1 MAKISVDGLIA
12 SVESAMGWP
21 YVSPGTNDSRG
32 IDCSGLLVY
41 AYRRA
46 GQSIYHGSNT
56 IARKYVHKLEP
67 LTSVKQLQR
76 GMAVFKWNPNTP
88 SKFSDGRG
96 DFQHV
101 GVVTRTNPL
110 RIVHASSAAGKV
122 VADSKIGKWK
132 YCAYLDAVDYLS
144 VPAGTSPLSG
154 ETRKEDGD
162 MGILEDLTKLFGGG
176 QTPQP
181 ATTQTDLQPTTMTD
195 LGTGPSVP
203 AGTSPQQAGEIGA
216 TRIVTAASGNTVRVR
231 EAPGG
236 AKIAEL
242 PLGTRVTAL
251 GGKVDRSGVEWTK
264 IRYEAEGWMMSKFLK
279 GGV

>member
-46 GQSIYHGSNT
+46 GQSICHGSNT
-56 IARKYVHKLEP
+56 IARKHVHKLEP

-122 VADSKIGKWK
+122 VADTKIGKWK
-132 YCAYLDAVDYLS
+132 YCAYLDAVDY
-144 VPAGTSPLSG
+144 GG
-154 ETRKEDGD
+154 GD

-181 ATTQTDLQPTTMTD
+181 ATTQTDL
-195 LGTGPSVP
+195 GTGPSVP
-203 AGTSPQQAGEIGA
+203 AGTSPQQAGAIGA

-251 GGKVDRSGVEWTK
+251 GGKTDRSGVEWTK

>member
-56 IARKYVHKLEP
+56 IARKYVHGLEK
-67 LTSVKQLQR
+67 LTSQKQLQR
-76 GMAVFKWNPNTP
+76 GMVVFKWNANTP

-96 DFQHV
+96 DF
-101 GVVTRTNPL
+101 
-110 RIVHASSAAGKV
+110 ASSAAGKV
-122 VADSKIGKWK
+122 VADSKLGKWR
-132 YCAYLDAVDYLS
+132 YCAYLDAVDY
-144 VPAGTSPLSG
+144 GG
-154 ETRKEDGD
+154 GD
-162 MGILEDLTKLFGGG
+162 MGILEDIAKMFGG

-181 ATTQTDLQPTTMTD
+181 ATTATDLQPTTQTD

-203 AGTSPQQAGEIGA
+203 AGTSPQQAGEIGAEIGA

-251 GGKVDRSGVEWTK
+251 GGKTDRSGVEWTK

>member
-21 YVSPGTNDSRG
+21 YVSPGTNDADG

-41 AYRRA
+41 AYRQA
-46 GQSIYHGSNT
+46 GQRIYHGSNT

-122 VADSKIGKWK
+122 VADTKIGKWK
-132 YCAYLDAVDYLS
+132 YCAYLDAVDY
-144 VPAGTSPLSG
+144 GG
-154 ETRKEDGD
+154 GD
-162 MGILEDLTKLFGGG
+162 MGILEDLTKLFGSGG
-176 QTPQP
+176 SEQP
-181 ATTQTDLQPTTMTD
+181 ATTQTDLQPTTQTD

-203 AGTSPQQAGEIGA
+203 AGTSPQQAGAIGAEIGA

-251 GGKVDRSGVEWTK
+251 GGKTDRSGVEWTK
-264 IRYEAEGWMMSKFLK
+264 IRYEAEGWMMSKYLR
-279 GGV
+279 GDV

>member
-88 SKFSDGRG
+88 AKFADGRG

-132 YCAYLDAVDYLS
+132 WCAYLDAVDY
-144 VPAGTSPLSG
+144 GG
-154 ETRKEDGD
+154 GD
-162 MGILEDLTKLFGGG
+162 MGILEDIAKMFNG
-176 QTPQP
+176 QP
-181 ATTQTDLQPTTMTD
+181 AQQPTTQTDLPTTQTD
-195 LGTGPSVP
+195 LNPVTNPVINPIGT
-203 AGTSPQQAGEIGA
+203 
-216 TRIVTAASGNTVRVR
+216 TRTVVASSGDTVRVR
-231 EAPGG
+231 TKPNGP
-236 AKIAEL
+236 KIAEL
-242 PLGTRVTAL
+242 PLGTQVTAL
-251 GGKVDRSGVEWTK
+251 GGTTDSRGEEWTHIEFK
-264 IRYEAEGWMMSKFLK
+264 MDGWMMAKFLR